1 MMTFGMVLINVTFCG
16 GGTNC
21 HILAKKNSKQPK
33 NLKECFFFFF
43 LGVVFLTFLNFKKSK
58 KDFIKCNKK
67 IIWGFLVMIG

>member
-1 MMTFGMVLINVTFCG
+1 
-16 GGTNC
+16 
-21 HILAKKNSKQPK
+21 
-33 NLKECFFFFF
+33 LKECFFFFF